1 MKIKYRACPCCHS
14 PEAISVKDLNIYAC
28 CTKCKEDIEI
38 NPHFSVALSI
48 LLLTISLLFMEKDHF
63 ILSALILVIMAVRS
77 ARLDLFDALLMP
89 LRKAKY

>member
-1 MKIKYRACPCCHS
+1 MLIKYRKCPCCHS
-14 PEAISVKDLNIYAC
+14 PAAVSVKDLGIFAC
-28 CTKCKEDIEI
+28 CSKCNEDVEI

-48 LLLTISLLFMEKDHF
+48 LLLTISLLLMEKDHF

-89 LRKAKY
+89 LRKAKN